1 MISQVFL
8 ALSLVGAEWVMYF
21 LILLSIV
28 SVGIMVERQRYFSRS
43 SRGGEDFRSRA
54 RELTVAAG
62 WHELHELATNRLIAS
77 PDDPD
82 ANVVRALVESR
93 NDRAL
98 DSLEE
103 AAADVMIR
111 IKNRWD
117 RHLVHLAIIGANAPF
132 VGLFGT
138 VLGIITAFHQLA
150 SAQAGG
156 VGTVMSGIA
165 EALVATAVGL
175 FVAIPA
181 VVAFNLLQRKVKS
194 TMNETEALKAF
205 IIGRLIRKEAVGG

>member
-21 LILLSIV
+21 LIVLSVV
-28 SVGIMVERQRYFSRS
+28 SVAIMVERYRYYKRS
-43 SRGGEDFRSRA
+43 SLNGEAFRGRA
-54 RELTVAAG
+54 RELGAAAS
-62 WHELHELATNRLIAS
+62 WQELHELATGRLVTC

-82 ANVVRALVESR
+82 ANLVRALVESR
-93 NDRAL
+93 NDSAL

-103 AAADVMIR
+103 AAADAMIR
-111 IKNRWD
+111 IRNRWD

-181 VVAFNLLQRKVKS
+181 VVAFNLLQRRVKS
-194 TMNETEALKAF
+194 TMNEAEALKAF
-205 IIGRLIRKEAVGG
+205 LIGRLIRKETGA